1 MREGLLGLLL
11 YLTHWLAPEA
21 DRASIDARF
30 VRFIDEQ
37 TISFNCQM
45 EIAWNKRLEQLVDAG
60 IPLRFRIASF
70 SDKSDTVLFYRSLF
84 FDVVNYTYTFSDSGG
99 WGVQRSNPY
108 PLIHL
113 ALRDFCRWE
122 VKVPRDAMLCRVDV
136 QILPSKAE
144 QLNRM
149 VDMSKVWGRQKVLFR
164 FNPQEK
170 IKRKAG
176 RKK

>member
-21 DRASIDARF
+21 ERASIDARF

-37 TISFNCQM
+37 TVSFNCQM

-99 WGVQRSNPY
+99 GGS
-108 PLIHL
+108 
-113 ALRDFCRWE
+113 
-122 VKVPRDAMLCRVDV
+122 
-136 QILPSKAE
+136 
-144 QLNRM
+144 
-149 VDMSKVWGRQKVLFR
+149 
-164 FNPQEK
+164 K
-170 IKRKAG
+170 IKSISAYSPRVKGFLPMGGEGSPGCCALPG
-176 RKK
+176 RCSDFAK